1 MGKKI
6 FNKKIYNKKIITIK
20 ELLKIIKPFPRN
32 EKVIMCHGTFDVV
45 HPGHI
50 RHLFYAKSKAKYLI
64 ASLTS
69 DRHIEK
75 ANYRPFIP
83 EELRAINL
91 AALEMV
97 DYVLIDEEP
106 TPINNI
112 KTIKPDYF
120 AKGFEYGNK
129 GINIKTS
136 EEIKILESYGGEI
149 IFTPGDI
156 VYSSSS
162 IIENIPPPI
171 KIEKLMILMQSEN
184 LSFNDLRK
192 TVSNFRNK
200 TVHVIG
206 DTIVDSFTYCSMI
219 GGMTKTPTMSLKFEN
234 KVNYVGGAAIVAKHL
249 KTAGANV
256 VFTTVL
262 GSDDLSSFVL
272 KDINNQK
279 INISNF
285 TDATRPTTNK
295 NVIICDNYRLLK
307 IDTLDNRQISPIIE
321 KNISK
326 SIKNTKADA
335 VIFSDFRHGIF
346 NKNTIPEF
354 TKNIPSNCLKVADS
368 QVASR
373 WGNILEFKVFDLITP
388 NEKEVRFSLGDQDSV
403 VRPLGLELYNKSK
416 CKTLILKCGNKGLI
430 TYRSSVMNDYRS
442 FFVLDSFVGNLVDPV
457 GAGDALLAYSTLSLL
472 VNKNEVVASI
482 IGNIAAAIE
491 CENEGNVPVLP
502 DEIIQRLDNFEKQ
515 TNLK

>member
-1 MGKKI
+1 MDNKI
-6 FNKKIYNKKIITIK
+6 FNKEIYNKKIKTIK
-20 ELLKIIKPFPRN
+20 ELFKIIKPFPRN

-69 DRHIEK
+69 DRHIDK
-75 ANYRPFIP
+75 ADYRPFIP

-97 DYVLIDEEP
+97 DYVLIDDDP

-112 KTIKPDYF
+112 KIIKPDYF

-129 GINIKTS
+129 GININTS
-136 EEIKILESYGGEI
+136 QEIKALESYGGEI
-149 IFTPGDI
+149 IFTPGDV

-162 IIENIPPPI
+162 IIESAPPQI
-171 KIEKLMILMQSEN
+171 KIEKLMVLMQSEN
-184 LSFNDLRK
+184 ISFKDLRK
-192 TVSNFRNK
+192 VISNFSNK

-219 GGMTKTPTMSLKFEN
+219 GGMAKTPTMSFKFE
-234 KVNYVGGAAIVAKHL
+234 KKINYVGGAAIVAKHL

-256 VFTTVL
+256 TFTTVL
-262 GSDDLSSFVL
+262 GNDDLSSFVL
-272 KDINNQK
+272 ENMTKQK

-285 TDATRPTTNK
+285 TDTTRPTTNK

-307 IDTLDNRQISPIIE
+307 IDTLDNRQISPMVE
-321 KNISK
+321 KNISN
-326 SIKNTKADA
+326 SIKNIKAEA

-346 NKNTIPEF
+346 NKNTIPGF
-354 TKNIPSNCLKVADS
+354 VNNIPLNCLKIADS

-373 WGNILEFKVFDLITP
+373 WGNILEFQNFDLITP
-388 NEKEVRFSLGDQDSV
+388 NEKEARFALGDQDSV

-416 CKTLILKCGNKGLI
+416 CKTLILKCGSRGLI
-430 TYRSSVMNDYRS
+430 TYRSSVKNFYRS
-442 FFVLDSFVGNLVDPV
+442 FFVLDSFAGNLVDPV

-472 VNKNEVVASI
+472 VSKNEVVASI

-491 CENEGNVPVLP
+491 CESEGNVPVP
-502 DEIIQRLDNFEKQ
+502 PEKIIQKLDNFEKQ

>member
-1 MGKKI
+1 MDNKI
-6 FNKKIYNKKIITIK
+6 FNKEIYNKKIKTIK
-20 ELLKIIKPFPRN
+20 ELFKIIKPFPRN

-69 DRHIEK
+69 DRHIDK
-75 ANYRPFIP
+75 ADYRPFIP

-97 DYVLIDEEP
+97 DYVLIDDDP

-112 KTIKPDYF
+112 KIIKPDYF

-129 GINIKTS
+129 GININTS
-136 EEIKILESYGGEI
+136 QEIKALESYGGEI
-149 IFTPGDI
+149 IFTPGDV

-162 IIENIPPPI
+162 IIESAPPQI
-171 KIEKLMILMQSEN
+171 KIEKLMVLMQSEN
-184 LSFNDLRK
+184 ISFKDLRK
-192 TVSNFRNK
+192 VISNFSNK

-219 GGMTKTPTMSLKFEN
+219 GGMAKTPTMSFKFE
-234 KVNYVGGAAIVAKHL
+234 KKINYVGGAAIVAKHL

-256 VFTTVL
+256 TFTTVL
-262 GSDDLSSFVL
+262 GNDDLSSFVL
-272 KDINNQK
+272 ENMTKQK

-307 IDTLDNRQISPIIE
+307 IDTLDSRQISPAVE

-326 SIKNTKADA
+326 SIKNIKAEA

-346 NKNTIPEF
+346 NKNTIPGF
-354 TKNIPSNCLKVADS
+354 VDNIPKNCLKIADS

-373 WGNILEFKVFDLITP
+373 WGNILEFQNFDLITP
-388 NEKEVRFSLGDQDSV
+388 NEKEARFALGDQDSV

-416 CKTLILKCGNKGLI
+416 CKTLILKCGSRGLI
-430 TYRSSVMNDYRS
+430 TYRSSVKNFYRS
-442 FFVLDSFVGNLVDPV
+442 FFVLDSFAGNLVDPV

-472 VNKNEVVASI
+472 VSKNEVVASI

-491 CENEGNVPVLP
+491 CESEGNVPVP
-502 DEIIQRLDNFEKQ
+502 PEKIIQKLDNFEKQ

>member
-1 MGKKI
+1 MDNKI
-6 FNKKIYNKKIITIK
+6 FNKEIYNKKIKTIK
-20 ELLKIIKPFPRN
+20 ELFKIIKPFPRN

-69 DRHIEK
+69 DRHIDK

-97 DYVLIDEEP
+97 DYVLIDDDP

-112 KTIKPDYF
+112 KIIKPDYF

-129 GINIKTS
+129 GININTS
-136 EEIKILESYGGEI
+136 QEIKALESYGGEI
-149 IFTPGDI
+149 IFTPGDV

-162 IIENIPPPI
+162 IIESAPPQI
-171 KIEKLMILMQSEN
+171 KIEKLMVLMQSEN
-184 LSFNDLRK
+184 ISFKDLRK
-192 TVSNFRNK
+192 VISNFSNK

-219 GGMTKTPTMSLKFEN
+219 GGMAKTPTMSFKFE
-234 KVNYVGGAAIVAKHL
+234 KKINYVGGAAIVAKHL

-256 VFTTVL
+256 TFTTVL
-262 GSDDLSSFVL
+262 GNDDLSSFVL
-272 KDINNQK
+272 ENMTKQK

-307 IDTLDNRQISPIIE
+307 IDTLDNRQISPMVE
-321 KNISK
+321 KNISN
-326 SIKNTKADA
+326 SIKNIKAEA

-346 NKNTIPEF
+346 NKNTIPGF
-354 TKNIPSNCLKVADS
+354 VNNIPLNCLKIADS

-373 WGNILEFKVFDLITP
+373 WGNILEFQNFDLITP
-388 NEKEVRFSLGDQDSV
+388 NEKEARFALGDQDSV

-416 CKTLILKCGNKGLI
+416 CKTLILKCGSRGLI
-430 TYRSSVMNDYRS
+430 TYRSSVKNFYRS
-442 FFVLDSFVGNLVDPV
+442 FFVLDSFAGNLVDPV

-472 VNKNEVVASI
+472 VSKNEVVASI

-502 DEIIQRLDNFEKQ
+502 EKIIQKLDNFEKQ

>member
-1 MGKKI
+1 MDNKI
-6 FNKKIYNKKIITIK
+6 FNKEIYNKKIKTIK
-20 ELLKIIKPFPRN
+20 ELFKIIKPFPRN

-69 DRHIEK
+69 DRHIDK
-75 ANYRPFIP
+75 ADYRPFIP

-97 DYVLIDEEP
+97 DYVLIDDDP
-106 TPINNI
+106 TPVNNI
-112 KTIKPDYF
+112 KIIKPDYF

-129 GINIKTS
+129 GININTS
-136 EEIKILESYGGEI
+136 QEIKALESYGGEI
-149 IFTPGDI
+149 IFTPGDV

-162 IIENIPPPI
+162 IIESAPPQI
-171 KIEKLMILMQSEN
+171 KIEKLMVLMQSEN
-184 LSFNDLRK
+184 ISFKDLRK
-192 TVSNFRNK
+192 VISKFSNK

-219 GGMTKTPTMSLKFEN
+219 GGMAKTPTMSFKFE
-234 KVNYVGGAAIVAKHL
+234 KKINYVGGAAIVAKHL

-256 VFTTVL
+256 TFTTVL
-262 GSDDLSSFVL
+262 GNDDLSSFVL
-272 KDINNQK
+272 ENMTKQK

-285 TDATRPTTNK
+285 TDTTRPTTNK

-307 IDTLDNRQISPIIE
+307 IDTLDNRQISPMVE
-321 KNISK
+321 KNISN
-326 SIKNTKADA
+326 SIKNIKAEA

-346 NKNTIPEF
+346 NKNTIPGF
-354 TKNIPSNCLKVADS
+354 VNNIPLNCLKIADS

-373 WGNILEFKVFDLITP
+373 WGNILEFQNFDLITP
-388 NEKEVRFSLGDQDSV
+388 NEKEARFALGDQDSV

-416 CKTLILKCGNKGLI
+416 CKTLILKCGSRGLI
-430 TYRSSVMNDYRS
+430 TYRSSVKNFYRS
-442 FFVLDSFVGNLVDPV
+442 FFVLDSFAGNLVDPV

-472 VNKNEVVASI
+472 VSKNEVVASI

-491 CENEGNVPVLP
+491 CESEGNVPVP
-502 DEIIQRLDNFEKQ
+502 PEKIIQKLDNFEKQ